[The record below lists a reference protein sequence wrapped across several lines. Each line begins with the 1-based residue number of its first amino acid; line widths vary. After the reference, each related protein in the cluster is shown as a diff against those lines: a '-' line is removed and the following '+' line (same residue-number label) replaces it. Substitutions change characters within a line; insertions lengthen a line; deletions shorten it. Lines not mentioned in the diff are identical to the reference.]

1 MEDYLMAKFAS
12 KDKNAAKR
20 TKTCLKCGSL
30 ASKIDG
36 KYWCPKCKVFL
47 KAAKVKTKD
56 TS

>member
-12 KDKNAAKR
+12 KDKNATKR